1 VTKYASRTK
10 TFMAVAI
17 AFALLTAE
25 GVAATAPKRIVF
37 LHSYGQNFKPWS
49 EYAKALRQELD
60 RRSHWPLVI
69 EDFSVITARAEDE
82 NAEVQFAEYLSA
94 VFSSQ
99 APDLVVAF
107 GAPAAVFVQRHRSDL
122 FPATPTVL
130 TAVDE
135 RRVQQLTLTG
145 NDAVVAVRQNIGM
158 LFGNILQVLPDTKTI
173 AVVVGYSP
181 NERFWVGAIAT
192 ELERS
197 KDRVRLLF
205 FNDLSFEDMLNRA
218 ATLPPFSAIFWIQ
231 PQVDAIGAVHE
242 GDSALKRLYA
252 VANAPIFSYDDSFFG
267 GEIVG
272 GPMTSV
278 SDGTRA
284 VSDVAIRIL
293 SGEKAADIKTPV
305 LEYGPAKY
313 DWRQLQ
319 RWRISEG
326 RLLPGSEIY
335 FREPTAWERYRWQ
348 IALVAFVI
356 LLQAMLITGLLYER
370 RRRVYAEIQ
379 SRQRMSELAHVNRY
393 SMAGELTASI
403 AHELN
408 QPLGAILT
416 NAETLEVMLKSP
428 VPDLNEIREI
438 ASDIRRDDERASEV
452 IRRLRS
458 FLRKA
463 PFELRDLDL
472 NEVVRE
478 TLALI
483 SLSAVARETELT
495 SFLTSTALSIKGDRI
510 QLEQVL
516 LNLIVNAIDATS
528 ASPNAERKVT
538 VSTASTNDSA
548 EVSVSDRGPGVPQD
562 KLKGVFEP
570 FFTTKPQG
578 MGMGL
583 SIARTIVEAH
593 GGRIWAENRTGGGT
607 TFRFRLP
614 LVLSGE

>member
-1 VTKYASRTK
+1 
-10 TFMAVAI
+10 MAVAV

-25 GVAATAPKRIVF
+25 SVAATAPKRIVF

-49 EYAKALRQELD
+49 EYAKALRQELA
-60 RRSHWPLVI
+60 RRSHWPLAI

-94 VFSSQ
+94 VFSNQ
-99 APDLVVAF
+99 APDLLVAF

-122 FPATPTVL
+122 FPATPMVL

-135 RRVQQLTLTG
+135 RRVQQLTLTA
-145 NDAVVAVRQNIGM
+145 NDTVVAVRQNIGM
-158 LFGNILQVLPDTKTI
+158 LFGHILQVLPDTKTI
-173 AVVVGYSP
+173 AVLVGNSP
-181 NERFWVGAIAT
+181 NERFWIGAIAR
-192 ELERS
+192 ELEPS
-197 KDRVRLLF
+197 KDRVKLLF
-205 FNDLSFEDMLNRA
+205 FDDLSFEDMLNRA
-218 ATLPPFSAIFWIQ
+218 ATLPPFSALFWIQ

-284 VSDVAIRIL
+284 ASDVAIRIL
-293 SGEKAADIKTPV
+293 SGEKPADIKTPV

-313 DWRQLQ
+313 DWRQLR
-319 RWRISEG
+319 RWGISEG

-335 FREPTAWERYRWQ
+335 FRETTAWERYRWQ

-483 SLSAVARETELT
+483 SLSAVARETELA

-538 VSTASTNDSA
+538 ISTASTDDFA
-548 EVSVSDRGPGVPQD
+548 EVSVSDRGPGIPQD

-614 LVLSGE
+614 FVLSGE

>member
-1 VTKYASRTK
+1 VAKYASWTV
-10 TFMAVAI
+10 TLVAI
-17 AFALLTAE
+17 AAALALVTAE
-25 GVAATAPKRIVF
+25 SVAATAPKRIVF

-49 EYAKALRQELD
+49 EYAKALRQALD
-60 RRSHWPLVI
+60 RRSQWPLVI

-82 NAEVQFAEYLSA
+82 NAEVQFAEYLGA
-94 VFSSQ
+94 VFSSH
-99 APDLVVAF
+99 APDVVIAF
-107 GAPAAVFVQRHRSDL
+107 GAPAAVFVQRHRGDL
-122 FPATPTVL
+122 FPNIPML
-130 TAVDE
+130 LMAVDQ
-135 RRVQQLTLTG
+135 RRVQQLILTES
-145 NDAVVAVRQNIGM
+145 DTVVAVRQNIGT

-173 AVVVGYSP
+173 AVVVGNSP
-181 NERFWVGAIAT
+181 NERFWIGEIT
-192 ELERS
+192 RELEPL
-197 KDRVRLLF
+197 KERVKLLF
-205 FNDLSFEDMLNRA
+205 SNDLSFEEILNRA

-242 GDSALKRLYA
+242 GDSALTRLYA

-284 VSDVAIRIL
+284 ASDVAIRIL
-293 SGEKAADIKTPV
+293 SGEKPSDIKMLV

-319 RWRISEG
+319 RWSISES
-326 RLLPGSEIY
+326 RLPPGSEIY
-335 FREPTAWERYRWQ
+335 FREPSVLERYRWQ
-348 IALVAFVI
+348 IALVCFVI

-370 RRRVYAEIQ
+370 RRRVYAELQ
-379 SRQRMSELAHVNRY
+379 SRQRMSELAHVNRS

-416 NAETLEVMLKSP
+416 NTETLELMLKSP
-428 VPDLNEIREI
+428 VPDLNELREI

-458 FLRKA
+458 FLRKT
-463 PFELRDLDL
+463 PFEPRDLDL

-478 TLALI
+478 TLAFI
-483 SLSAVARETELT
+483 SFSAVARDAELT
-495 SFLTSTALSIKGDRI
+495 NSLSATALPIRGDRI

-528 ASPNAERKVT
+528 ASPKADCKVT
-538 VSTASTNDSA
+538 VSTASIDNFA
-548 EVSVSDRGPGVPQD
+548 EVSVSDRGPGIPPD
-562 KLKGVFEP
+562 KLKDVFEP

-593 GGRIWAENRTGGGT
+593 GGRIWAENQTGGAA
-607 TFRFRLP
+607 FRFRLP
-614 LVLSGE
+614 RALPPE

>member
-1 VTKYASRTK
+1 MTKYASWT
-10 TFMAVAI
+10 TTLIAI
-17 AFALLTAE
+17 AAALALATAE
-25 GVAATAPKRIVF
+25 SVAATAPKRIIF
-37 LHSYGQNFKPWS
+37 LHSYGQNFKPWN

-60 RRSHWPLVI
+60 RRSYWPLVI

-82 NAEVQFAEYLSA
+82 NAEVQFAKYLSA
-94 VFSSQ
+94 VFSSR
-99 APDLVVAF
+99 APDLVIAF
-107 GAPAAVFVQRHRSDL
+107 GAPAAVFVQKHRGDL
-122 FPATPTVL
+122 FPSTPMVL

-135 RRVQQLTLTG
+135 RRVQQLILTE
-145 NDAVVAVRQNIGM
+145 NDTVVAVRQNIGT
-158 LFGNILQVLPDTKTI
+158 LFSNIFRILPDTRTI
-173 AVVVGYSP
+173 AVVVGNSA
-181 NERFWVGAIAT
+181 NERFWIGEIAR
-192 ELERS
+192 ELEPL
-197 KDRVRLLF
+197 KDRVKLLF
-205 FNDLSFEDMLNRA
+205 FNELSFEDILNRA
-218 ATLPPFSAIFWIQ
+218 ATLPQSSAIFWIQ

-242 GDSALKRLYA
+242 GDSALTRLYA
-252 VANAPIFSYDDSFFG
+252 VANAPIFSYDDSFFS

-284 VSDVAIRIL
+284 ASDVAIRIL
-293 SGEKAADIKTPV
+293 SGEKPADIKTPV

-319 RWRISEG
+319 RWSISES
-326 RLLPGSEIY
+326 RLPPGSEIY
-335 FREPTAWERYRWQ
+335 FREPTVWERYRWQ
-348 IALVAFVI
+348 VALVCFVI
-356 LLQAMLITGLLYER
+356 LLQALLITGLLYER

-379 SRQRMSELAHVNRY
+379 SRQRMSELAHVNRS

-416 NAETLEVMLKSP
+416 NAETLEVILKSP
-428 VPDLNEIREI
+428 EPDLNEVREI
-438 ASDIRRDDERASEV
+438 ASDIRRDDERASQV

-458 FLRKA
+458 FLRKT

-478 TLALI
+478 ALALI
-483 SLSAVARETELT
+483 SLSAVARQSELT
-495 SFLTSTALSIKGDRI
+495 NSLSAMALPIRGDRI

-528 ASPNAERKVT
+528 ASPNADCKVT
-538 VSTASTNDSA
+538 VSTASIENFA
-548 EVSVSDRGPGVPQD
+548 EVSVADRGPGIPPD
-562 KLKGVFEP
+562 KLKDVFEP
-570 FFTTKPQG
+570 FFTTKPHG

-593 GGRIWAENRTGGGT
+593 GGRIWAENQTGGA

-614 LVLSGE
+614 LALSAK